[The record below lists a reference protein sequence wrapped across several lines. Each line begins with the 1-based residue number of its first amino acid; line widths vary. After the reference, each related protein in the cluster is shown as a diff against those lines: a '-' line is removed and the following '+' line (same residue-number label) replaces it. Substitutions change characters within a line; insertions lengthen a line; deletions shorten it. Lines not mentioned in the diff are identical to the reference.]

1 MAGNVLIK
9 NANGKTVTL
18 QNPDTNLADVV
29 VDTSK
34 IASKQYVDD
43 ADALKV
49 ALSSFTGAN
58 QSLASTG
65 YQKLPGGL
73 IIQWGVSNPT
83 INGTSVSNIDIT
95 FPIAFPNSLLQI
107 TGSTAIYATDLDVN
121 PSYRQSQSTVI
132 FGGLNDYKTKI
143 TASMINLSEL
153 TNSRFLRW
161 IAVGY

>member
-49 ALSSFTGAN
+49 ALSSFTGTN
-58 QSLASTG
+58 QSLVDTG

-73 IIQWGVSNPT
+73 IIQWG
-83 INGTSVSNIDIT
+83 ITSVPSGAET
-95 FPIAFPNSLLQI
+95 TVTLPMAYPIGALQI
-107 TGSTAIYATDLDVN
+107 FATRNVSGIPSSATEVHAFILSKTQIKLGYYNTG
-121 PSYRQSQSTVI
+121 
-132 FGGLNDYKTKI
+132 GGN
-143 TASMINLSEL
+143 ASIMWMTLGS
-153 TNSRFLRW
+153 
-161 IAVGY
+161 